1 MDEQKRLT
9 DTLEILQ
16 DLDGGNFLEKLNRA
30 LTEVAGGVMD
40 QKVKG
45 KIVISM
51 EMSPIGASAQVNVV
65 HNLDYTL
72 PTDYG
77 SVRETDKTSTV
88 MQVHTGGKL
97 SFEPENQVPLFDR
110 RGETHRERNDQS

>member
-1 MDEQKRLT
+1 MADEKRNLT
-9 DTLEILQ
+9 DTLEVLK
-16 DLDGGNFLEKLNRA
+16 DFDGGNFLEKLNVA

-45 KIVISM
+45 TVKLSF
-51 EMSPIGASAQVNVV
+51 EMSAIGASAQVQVT
-65 HNLDYTL
+65 HAIDYTM
-72 PTDYG
+72 PTDFG
-77 SVRETDKTSTV
+77 TVQEKDKTSTI

-110 RGETHRERNDQS
+110 RGSVHNEGER